1 MKNSVVARQRI
12 AMGFVPDL
20 TGGFS
25 SHSTHRIQN
34 RLRGISMRWEFFGDV
49 IAADARVAA
58 NCGRSIVL
66 AATSILV
73 LSATGAAADDAAALA
88 RLEAKMRQLEERH
101 ENEIKALRAEVRR
114 LRGEK
119 PARAAAA
126 EPPRAGQ
133 PQSSTAPSGV
143 PAPALPAKV
152 LMTYDR
158 GYHFGFSDATGD
170 NTVELFGRLQI
181 DTGGYTNY
189 SPAPMTLDRKG
200 LSDGIDLR
208 RARIGVIGTF
218 MTDWHYAFV
227 YDFGNSSDSSNSNN
241 ALASANAN
249 TSPTASNTFLSGVEN
264 AFLTYNGFYSHN
276 NQFPVAF
283 DFGIMDVPWTLEE
296 ATSSNDLMFLERST
310 AQVIATS
317 FGGGDF
323 RSSLD
328 LRSNNDRYWLGLFLT
343 GPNSGALHTAGASCN
358 TGTVAVTPGTPCV
371 TSAQMTGLGP
381 QLSFLARG
389 AYQLVQEKDTSFH
402 LGFNYAN
409 LFAPRIGAN
418 MDAVLLA
425 DRPELR
431 VDPTS
436 FLNTGNIP
444 ASGGQVYGVE
454 VAGSYENLF
463 AQGEYYHYV
472 VDTRAGVP
480 TLPGNLQGGV
490 AGPALNFDGGYVQAS
505 YSVGGNRH
513 YDPTR
518 GAYTGVIPENP
529 MAPGSGGWGALEFAG
544 RFSFVNLN
552 SPYLTTATLG
562 PAFSAPGIFTGGT
575 TTYGGGKQTSYGVGL
590 NWYPNYNMKF
600 MLDYEHVLVDN
611 PQFFGGPNY
620 RGATIDWIAAR
631 SQIVF

>member
-1 MKNSVVARQRI
+1 MRSEICDDLAAAKAR
-12 AMGFVPDL
+12 
-20 TGGFS
+20 
-25 SHSTHRIQN
+25 THAR
-34 RLRGISMRWEFFGDV
+34 RGIS
-49 IAADARVAA
+49 
-58 NCGRSIVL
+58 
-66 AATSILV
+66 ILV
-73 LSATGAAADDAAALA
+73 FSTCVWMTSAASARADDTATLQ
-88 RLEAKMRQLEERH
+88 RLEAQIQRLEARH
-101 ENEIKALRAEVRR
+101 ESEIKALQAEIRR
-114 LRGEK
+114 LRRQK
-119 PARAAAA
+119 PETVAVTQ
-126 EPPRAGQ
+126 PPAPDQ
-133 PQSSTAPSGV
+133 PRSSTAPSGV

-170 NTVELFGRLQI
+170 NTVELFGRLQL

-189 SPAPMTLDRKG
+189 TPAPMTLDRKG

-208 RARIGVIGTF
+208 RARFGVIGTF

-227 YDFGNSSDSSNSNN
+227 YDFGNSSDSSNINN
-241 ALASANAN
+241 ALASANSS
-249 TSPTASNTFLSGVEN
+249 TSPTTSNTFLSGVEN
-264 AFLTYNGFYSHN
+264 AFLTYNGFYKHN
-276 NQFPVAF
+276 NLFPVAF

-310 AQVIATS
+310 AQVIATT

-323 RSSLD
+323 RSALD
-328 LRSNNDRYWLGLFLT
+328 VRSNNDRYWLGAFLT
-343 GPNSGALHTAGASCN
+343 GPNSGNLHTAGASCN

-381 QLSFLARG
+381 QLAFLARG
-389 AYQLVQEKDTSFH
+389 AYQIVQEKDATFH
-402 LGFNYAN
+402 VGFNYAN
-409 LFAPRIGAN
+409 QFAPRVGAN
-418 MDAVLLA
+418 IDAILLA

-431 VDPTS
+431 IDPTS
-436 FLNTGNIP
+436 FLSTGNIP

-454 VAGSYENLF
+454 IAASYQNWF

-480 TLPGNLQGGV
+480 ALPGNLQGGHP
-490 AGPALNFDGGYVQAS
+490 GPALNFDGGYAQAS
-505 YSVGGNRH
+505 YSIGGTRH

-518 GAYTGVIPENP
+518 GAYTGVIPEMP
-529 MAPGSGGWGALEFAG
+529 MVLGGPGWGALELAT
-544 RFSFVNLN
+544 RFTFVDLN

-562 PAFSAPGIFTGGT
+562 PAFSAPGVFTGGT
-575 TTYGGGKQTSYGVGL
+575 TSYGGGKQTSYGIGL

-600 MLDYEHVLVDN
+600 ILDYEHVVVDN

>member
-1 MKNSVVARQRI
+1 MSSKFCDSFISAKARASVSAAASVLLTSSGVWLMGAATARADDTATLQRI
-12 AMGFVPDL
+12 EAQ
-20 TGGFS
+20 
-25 SHSTHRIQN
+25 IQ
-34 RLRGISMRWEFFGDV
+34 R
-49 IAADARVAA
+49 
-58 NCGRSIVL
+58 
-66 AATSILV
+66 
-73 LSATGAAADDAAALA
+73 
-88 RLEAKMRQLEERH
+88 LEERH
-101 ENEIKALRAEVRR
+101 GNEIKALQAEIRR
-114 LRGEK
+114 LRRQK
-119 PARAAAA
+119 PATEAAA
-126 EPPRAGQ
+126 ERPPAHQ
-133 PQSSTAPSGV
+133 PRSSAAPYGV
-143 PAPALPAKV
+143 PGPALPAKV

-170 NTVELFGRLQI
+170 NTVELFGRLQL

-189 SPAPMTLDRKG
+189 NPAPMTLDRKG

-227 YDFGNSSDSSNSNN
+227 YDFGSSSDSSNSNN
-241 ALASANAN
+241 ALASANSNA
-249 TSPTASNTFLSGVEN
+249 SPTASNSFLSGIEN
-264 AFLTYNGFYSHN
+264 AFLTYNGFYSHGQ
-276 NQFPVAF
+276 QFPVAF

-323 RSSLD
+323 RSALD

-343 GPNSGALHTAGASCN
+343 GPNAGALHTAGASCN
-358 TGTVAVTPGTPCV
+358 TGTVAVTAGTPCV

-389 AYQLVQEKDTSFH
+389 AYQLVQETDATFH

-409 LFAPRIGAN
+409 LFAPRVGAN
-418 MDAVLLA
+418 AAAILLT

-431 VDPTS
+431 IDPTS

-444 ASGGQVYGVE
+444 ASGGQVFGLE
-454 VAGSYENLF
+454 AAASYKNFF
-463 AQGEYYHYV
+463 AQGEYYHYLV
-472 VDTRAGVP
+472 NTRAAVP

-490 AGPALNFDGGYVQAS
+490 PGPALNFDGGYIQAS
-505 YSVGGNRH
+505 YSIGGTRH

-518 GAYTGVIPENP
+518 GAYSGVIPEIP
-529 MAPGSGGWGALEFAG
+529 MAPGSSGWGALELAG
-544 RFSFVNLN
+544 RYTIVNLN
-552 SPYLTTATLG
+552 SPFLTTATLG
-562 PAFSAPGIFTGGT
+562 PAFSAPGVFTGGT
-575 TTYGGGKQTSYGVGL
+575 TTYGGGKETTYGLGL

-600 MLDYEHVLVDN
+600 MLDYEHVVVDN
-611 PQFFGGPNY
+611 PQLFGGPNY

>member
-1 MKNSVVARQRI
+1 MRAGNLDGILSKEAFASVVRYTLVAS
-12 AMGFVPDL
+12 
-20 TGGFS
+20 TG
-25 SHSTHRIQN
+25 
-34 RLRGISMRWEFFGDV
+34 MV
-49 IAADARVAA
+49 I
-58 NCGRSIVL
+58 
-66 AATSILV
+66 
-73 LSATGAAADDAAALA
+73 LSATSAAADDTAAFQ
-88 RLEAKMRQLEERH
+88 RLEAKIQQLETRH
-101 ENEIKALRAEVRR
+101 ENEIKALQAEIRR
-114 LRGEK
+114 LRREK
-119 PARAAAA
+119 PVSAAATL
-126 EPPRAGQ
+126 PPPAQ
-133 PQSSTAPSGV
+133 PQPSSAPPSGI
-143 PAPALPAKV
+143 PAPALPAKI

-170 NTVELFGRLQI
+170 NTVELFGRLQV
-181 DTGGYTNY
+181 DAGGYTGYN
-189 SPAPMTLDRKG
+189 PAPMTLDRKG
-200 LSDGIDLR
+200 LSDGVDLR

-227 YDFGNSSDSSNSNN
+227 YDFGNSSDSSNINN
-241 ALASANAN
+241 ALASANSS
-249 TSPTASNTFLSGVEN
+249 TSPTTSNTFLSGVEN
-264 AFLTYNGFYSHN
+264 AFLTYNGFY
-276 NQFPVAF
+276 NQGRPFPVAF

-343 GPNSGALHTAGASCN
+343 GPNAGALHTAGASCN

-389 AYQLVQEKDTSFH
+389 AYQLVQEKDATFH

-418 MDAVLLA
+418 AEGILLA

-436 FLNTGNIP
+436 FLATGNIP

-454 VAGSYENLF
+454 VAASYKNLF

-480 TLPGNLQGGV
+480 TVPGNLQGGV
-490 AGPALNFDGGYVQAS
+490 PGPSLNFDGGYVQAS
-505 YSVGGNRH
+505 YSIGGTRH
-513 YDPTR
+513 YDATR

-529 MAPGSGGWGALEFAG
+529 MAPGSSGWGALEFAG
-544 RFSFVNLN
+544 RFTFVDLN

-562 PAFSAPGIFTGGT
+562 PAFSAPGVFTGGT
-575 TTYGGGKQTSYGVGL
+575 TTYGGGKQTSYGAGL

-600 MLDYEHVLVDN
+600 MLDYEHVVVDN

>member
-1 MKNSVVARQRI
+1 
-12 AMGFVPDL
+12 
-20 TGGFS
+20 
-25 SHSTHRIQN
+25 
-34 RLRGISMRWEFFGDV
+34 MRWEICDDLASV
-49 IAADARVAA
+49 KARAHTRH
-58 NCGRSIVL
+58 GIF
-66 AATSILV
+66 ILV
-73 LSATGAAADDAAALA
+73 VSTVVWMLSPPGARADDTATLQ
-88 RLEAKMRQLEERH
+88 RLEAKIQQLEQRH
-101 ENEIKALRAEVRR
+101 ENEIKALQAEIRR
-114 LRGEK
+114 LRRQK
-119 PARAAAA
+119 PETVAAAPSPA
-126 EPPRAGQ
+126 VAQPR
-133 PQSSTAPSGV
+133 SSTAPSGV
-143 PAPALPAKV
+143 PSPALPAKV

-170 NTVELFGRLQI
+170 NTVELFGRLQV

-189 SPAPMTLDRKG
+189 QPAPATLDRKG
-200 LSDGIDLR
+200 LSDGLDLR
-208 RARIGVIGTF
+208 RARIGVVGTF

-227 YDFGNSSDSSNSNN
+227 YDFGNSSDSSNANN
-241 ALASANAN
+241 ALASANSS
-249 TSPTASNTFLSGVEN
+249 TSPTTSNTFLSGVEN
-264 AFLTYNGFYSHN
+264 AFLTYNGFYKHDN
-276 NQFPVAF
+276 LFPTAF

-296 ATSSNDLMFLERST
+296 AMSSNDLMFLERST
-310 AQVIATS
+310 AQVIATA

-323 RSSLD
+323 RSALD
-328 LRSNNDRYWLGLFLT
+328 VRSNNDRYWLGAFLT

-358 TGTVAVTPGTPCV
+358 TGTVAVTAGTPCV

-381 QLSFLARG
+381 QLAFLARG
-389 AYQLVQEKDTSFH
+389 AYQLVQEKDATFH

-409 LFAPRIGAN
+409 LFAPRVGPNLA
-418 MDAVLLA
+418 AVLLA

-436 FLNTGNIP
+436 FLATGNIP

-454 VAGSYENLF
+454 VAGSYQNFF

-480 TLPGNLQGGV
+480 TVPGNLQGGIP
-490 AGPALNFDGGYVQAS
+490 GPALNFDGGYAQAS
-505 YSVGGNRH
+505 YSIGGTRH

-529 MAPGSGGWGALEFAG
+529 MMPGSGGWGALEFAG

-562 PAFSAPGIFTGGT
+562 PAFSAPGVFTGGT
-575 TTYGGGKQTSYGVGL
+575 TTYGGGKQTAYGVGL

-600 MLDYEHVLVDN
+600 MLDYEHVVVDN

>member
-1 MKNSVVARQRI
+1 MRRKFGRHIISGRAR
-12 AMGFVPDL
+12 AS
-20 TGGFS
+20 T
-25 SHSTHRIQN
+25 SH
-34 RLRGISMRWEFFGDV
+34 
-49 IAADARVAA
+49 
-58 NCGRSIVL
+58 GRSILL
-66 AATSILV
+66 ASTSIFIV
-73 LSATGAAADDAAALA
+73 SATGAAAEDTAALQ
-88 RLEAKMRQLEERH
+88 RLEAKIQQLEERH
-101 ENEIKALRAEVRR
+101 ENEIKALQAEIRR
-114 LRGEK
+114 LRRQK
-119 PARAAAA
+119 PETVAAAPS
-126 EPPRAGQ
+126 PPVEQ
-133 PQSSTAPSGV
+133 PRSSTAPSGV
-143 PAPALPAKV
+143 PSPALPAKV

-170 NTVELFGRLQI
+170 NTVELFGRLQV

-189 SPAPMTLDRKG
+189 TPAPMTLDRKG

-208 RARIGVIGTF
+208 RARLGVIGTF

-227 YDFGNSSDSSNSNN
+227 YDFGSSSDSSNANN
-241 ALASANAN
+241 ALASANSS
-249 TSPTASNTFLSGVEN
+249 TSPTTSNTFLSGVEN
-264 AFLTYNGFYSHN
+264 AFLTYNGFYKRDN
-276 NQFPVAF
+276 LFPTAF

-296 ATSSNDLMFLERST
+296 AMSSNDLMFLERST

-323 RSSLD
+323 RSALD
-328 LRSNNDRYWLGLFLT
+328 VRSNNDRYWLGAFLT

-358 TGTVAVTPGTPCV
+358 TGAVAVTPGTPCV

-381 QLSFLARG
+381 QLAFLARG
-389 AYQLVQEKDTSFH
+389 AYQLVQEKDATFH

-409 LFAPRIGAN
+409 LFAPRVGPNLA
-418 MDAVLLA
+418 AVLLA

-436 FLNTGNIP
+436 FLATGNIP

-454 VAGSYENLF
+454 VAGSYKNLF

-472 VDTRAGVP
+472 VDARAGVP
-480 TLPGNLQGGV
+480 TVPGNLQGGIP
-490 AGPALNFDGGYVQAS
+490 GPALNFDGGYAQAS
-505 YSVGGNRH
+505 YSIGGTRH

-529 MAPGSGGWGALEFAG
+529 MTPGSGGWGALEFAG

-562 PAFSAPGIFTGGT
+562 PAFSAPGVFTGGT
-575 TTYGGGKQTSYGVGL
+575 TTYGGGKQTAYGVGL

-600 MLDYEHVLVDN
+600 MLDYEHVVVDN

-620 RGATIDWIAAR
+620 RGATIDWVAAR

>member
-1 MKNSVVARQRI
+1 MRRKFGRHIISARAR
-12 AMGFVPDL
+12 AS
-20 TGGFS
+20 T
-25 SHSTHRIQN
+25 SH
-34 RLRGISMRWEFFGDV
+34 
-49 IAADARVAA
+49 
-58 NCGRSIVL
+58 GRSILL
-66 AATSILV
+66 ASTSIFIV
-73 LSATGAAADDAAALA
+73 SATGAAAEDTAALQ
-88 RLEAKMRQLEERH
+88 RLEAKIQQLEERH
-101 ENEIKALRAEVRR
+101 ENEIKALQAEIRR
-114 LRGEK
+114 LRRQK
-119 PARAAAA
+119 PETVAAAPS
-126 EPPRAGQ
+126 PPVEQ
-133 PQSSTAPSGV
+133 PRSSTAPSGV
-143 PAPALPAKV
+143 PSPALPAKV

-170 NTVELFGRLQI
+170 NTVELFGRLQV

-189 SPAPMTLDRKG
+189 TPAPMTLDRKG

-208 RARIGVIGTF
+208 RARLGVIGTF

-227 YDFGNSSDSSNSNN
+227 YDFGSSSDSSNANN
-241 ALASANAN
+241 ALASANSS
-249 TSPTASNTFLSGVEN
+249 TSPTTSNTFLSGVEN
-264 AFLTYNGFYSHN
+264 AFLTYNGFYKRDN
-276 NQFPVAF
+276 LFPTAF

-296 ATSSNDLMFLERST
+296 AMSSNDLMFLERST

-323 RSSLD
+323 RSALD
-328 LRSNNDRYWLGLFLT
+328 VRSNNDRYWLGAFLT

-358 TGTVAVTPGTPCV
+358 TGAVAVTPGTPCV

-381 QLSFLARG
+381 QLAFLARG
-389 AYQLVQEKDTSFH
+389 AYQLVQEKDATFH

-409 LFAPRIGAN
+409 LFAPRVGPNLA
-418 MDAVLLA
+418 AVLLA

-436 FLNTGNIP
+436 FLATGNIP

-454 VAGSYENLF
+454 VAGSYQNLF

-472 VDTRAGVP
+472 VDTRARVP
-480 TLPGNLQGGV
+480 TVPGNLQGGIP
-490 AGPALNFDGGYVQAS
+490 GPALNFDGGYAQAS
-505 YSVGGNRH
+505 YSIGGTRH

-518 GAYTGVIPENP
+518 GAYTGVIPETP
-529 MAPGSGGWGALEFAG
+529 MMPGSSGWGALEFAG
-544 RFSFVNLN
+544 RFTFVDLN

-562 PAFSAPGIFTGGT
+562 PAFSAPGVFTGGT
-575 TTYGGGKQTSYGVGL
+575 TTYGGGKETSYGIGL

-600 MLDYEHVLVDN
+600 MLDYEHVVVDN
-611 PQFFGGPNY
+611 PQFFGGANY

>member
-1 MKNSVVARQRI
+1 MRSEICDDLATAKAR
-12 AMGFVPDL
+12 
-20 TGGFS
+20 
-25 SHSTHRIQN
+25 THAR
-34 RLRGISMRWEFFGDV
+34 RGIS
-49 IAADARVAA
+49 
-58 NCGRSIVL
+58 
-66 AATSILV
+66 ILV
-73 LSATGAAADDAAALA
+73 FSTCVWMTSAASARADDTAALQ
-88 RLEAKMRQLEERH
+88 RLEAQIQRLEARH
-101 ENEIKALRAEVRR
+101 ESEIKALQAEIRR
-114 LRGEK
+114 LRRQK
-119 PARAAAA
+119 PETVAVTQ
-126 EPPRAGQ
+126 PPAPDQ
-133 PQSSTAPSGV
+133 PRSSTAPSGV

-189 SPAPMTLDRKG
+189 TPAPMTLDRKG

-208 RARIGVIGTF
+208 RARFGVIGTF

-227 YDFGNSSDSSNSNN
+227 YDFGNSSDSSNINN
-241 ALASANAN
+241 SLASANSS
-249 TSPTASNTFLSGVEN
+249 TSPTTSNTFLSGVEN
-264 AFLTYNGFYSHN
+264 AFLTYNGFYKHN
-276 NQFPVAF
+276 NLFPVAF

-310 AQVIATS
+310 AQVIATT

-323 RSSLD
+323 RSALD
-328 LRSNNDRYWLGLFLT
+328 VRSNNDRYWLGAFLT
-343 GPNSGALHTAGASCN
+343 GPNSGGLHTAGASCN

-381 QLSFLARG
+381 QLAFLARG
-389 AYQLVQEKDTSFH
+389 AYQIVQEKDATFH
-402 LGFNYAN
+402 VGFNYAN
-409 LFAPRIGAN
+409 QFAPRAGAN
-418 MDAVLLA
+418 IDAILLA

-431 VDPTS
+431 IDPTS
-436 FLNTGNIP
+436 FLSTGNIP

-454 VAGSYENLF
+454 IAASYQNWF

-480 TLPGNLQGGV
+480 TLPGNLQGGHP
-490 AGPALNFDGGYVQAS
+490 GPALNFDGGYAQAS
-505 YSVGGNRH
+505 YSIGGTRH

-518 GAYTGVIPENP
+518 GAYTGVIPEMP
-529 MAPGSGGWGALEFAG
+529 MVLGGPGWGALELATRFAL
-544 RFSFVNLN
+544 VNLN

-562 PAFSAPGIFTGGT
+562 PAFSAPGVFTGGT
-575 TTYGGGKQTSYGVGL
+575 TSYGGGKQTSYGIGL

-600 MLDYEHVLVDN
+600 MLDYEHVVVDN

>member
-1 MKNSVVARQRI
+1 MPPKICSATISAKARVYTSYAAI
-12 AMGFVPDL
+12 ILLV
-20 TGGFS
+20 
-25 SHSTHRIQN
+25 STS
-34 RLRGISMRWEFFGDV
+34 ISMMSPQRAHAED
-49 IAADARVAA
+49 
-58 NCGRSIVL
+58 S
-66 AATSILV
+66 
-73 LSATGAAADDAAALA
+73 AALKN
-88 RLEAKMRQLEERH
+88 LEAKIQRLEQRH
-101 ENEIKALRAEVRR
+101 QSEIKELQAEIRR
-114 LRGEK
+114 LRGQK
-119 PARAAAA
+119 PATVATAQPASA
-126 EPPRAGQ
+126 EQPRSFA
-133 PQSSTAPSGV
+133 APSGV
-143 PAPALPAKV
+143 PGPALPAKV

-170 NTVELFGRLQI
+170 NTVELFGRLQL

-189 SPAPMTLDRKG
+189 VPAPMTLDRKG
-200 LSDGIDLR
+200 LSDGVDLR
-208 RARIGVIGTF
+208 RARLGVIGTF

-227 YDFGNSSDSSNSNN
+227 YDFGNSSDSSNANN
-241 ALASANAN
+241 ALASANSSM
-249 TSPTASNTFLSGVEN
+249 SPTASNTFLSGVEN
-264 AFLTYNGFYSHN
+264 AFLTYNGFYKPSN
-276 NQFPVAF
+276 PFPVAF
-283 DFGIMDVPWTLEE
+283 DFGIMDVPWTLDE

-310 AQVIATS
+310 AQVIATA

-328 LRSNNDRYWLGLFLT
+328 FRSNNDRYWLGAFLT
-343 GPNSGALHTAGASCN
+343 GPNSGSLHTAGASCN

-381 QLSFLARG
+381 QLAFLARG
-389 AYQLVQEKDTSFH
+389 AYQLVQKKDATFH

-409 LFAPRIGAN
+409 LFAPRVAAN
-418 MDAVLLA
+418 EAAILLA

-436 FLNTGNIP
+436 FLATGNIP
-444 ASGGQVYGVE
+444 ASGGQVWGVE
-454 VAGSYENLF
+454 VAGSYQTFF

-490 AGPALNFDGGYVQAS
+490 PGPALNFDGGYAQAS
-505 YSVGGNRH
+505 YSIGGRRH

-518 GAYTGVIPENP
+518 GAYTGVIPEAP
-529 MAPGSGGWGALEFAG
+529 MVLGSAGWGALELAA
-544 RFSFVNLN
+544 RYTFVNLN

-562 PAFSAPGIFTGGT
+562 PAFFAPGVFTGGT
-575 TTYGGGKQTSYGVGL
+575 TTYGGGKETSYGIGL

-600 MLDYEHVLVDN
+600 MLDYEHVVVNN

>member
-1 MKNSVVARQRI
+1 MRRKIGRHIISGRAR
-12 AMGFVPDL
+12 AS
-20 TGGFS
+20 T
-25 SHSTHRIQN
+25 SH
-34 RLRGISMRWEFFGDV
+34 
-49 IAADARVAA
+49 
-58 NCGRSIVL
+58 GRSILL
-66 AATSILV
+66 ASTSIFIV
-73 LSATGAAADDAAALA
+73 SATGAAAEDTAALQ
-88 RLEAKMRQLEERH
+88 RLEAKIQQLEERH
-101 ENEIKALRAEVRR
+101 ENEIKALQAEIRR
-114 LRGEK
+114 LRRQK
-119 PARAAAA
+119 PETVAAAPS
-126 EPPRAGQ
+126 PPVEQ
-133 PQSSTAPSGV
+133 PRSSTAPSGV
-143 PAPALPAKV
+143 PSPALPAKV

-170 NTVELFGRLQI
+170 NTVELFGRLQV

-208 RARIGVIGTF
+208 RARLGVIGTF

-227 YDFGNSSDSSNSNN
+227 YDFGSSSDSSNANN
-241 ALASANAN
+241 ALASANSS
-249 TSPTASNTFLSGVEN
+249 TSPTTSNTFLSGVEN
-264 AFLTYNGFYSHN
+264 AFLTYNGFYKRDN
-276 NQFPVAF
+276 LFPTAF

-296 ATSSNDLMFLERST
+296 AMSSNDLMFLERST

-323 RSSLD
+323 RSALD
-328 LRSNNDRYWLGLFLT
+328 VRSNNDRYWLGAFLT

-358 TGTVAVTPGTPCV
+358 TGAVAVTPGTPCV

-381 QLSFLARG
+381 QLAFLARG
-389 AYQLVQEKDTSFH
+389 AYQLVQEKDATFH

-409 LFAPRIGAN
+409 LFAPRVGPNLA
-418 MDAVLLA
+418 AVLLA

-436 FLNTGNIP
+436 FLATGNIP

-454 VAGSYENLF
+454 VAGSYQNLF

-472 VDTRAGVP
+472 VDTRARVP
-480 TLPGNLQGGV
+480 TVPGNLQGGIP
-490 AGPALNFDGGYVQAS
+490 GPALNFDGGYAQAS
-505 YSVGGNRH
+505 YSIGGTRH

-518 GAYTGVIPENP
+518 GAYTGVVPENP
-529 MAPGSGGWGALEFAG
+529 MMPGSGGWGALEFAG

-562 PAFSAPGIFTGGT
+562 PAFSAPGVFTGGT
-575 TTYGGGKQTSYGVGL
+575 TTYGGGKQTAYGVGL

-600 MLDYEHVLVDN
+600 MLDYEHVVVDN

-620 RGATIDWIAAR
+620 RGATIDWVAAR

>member
-1 MKNSVVARQRI
+1 MRARNLDDILSKKVFASVVRCTLVAS
-12 AMGFVPDL
+12 
-20 TGGFS
+20 TG
-25 SHSTHRIQN
+25 
-34 RLRGISMRWEFFGDV
+34 MV
-49 IAADARVAA
+49 I
-58 NCGRSIVL
+58 
-66 AATSILV
+66 
-73 LSATGAAADDAAALA
+73 LSATSAAADDTAAFQK
-88 RLEAKMRQLEERH
+88 LEAKIQQLEARH
-101 ENEIKALRAEVRR
+101 ENEIKALQAEIRQLRR
-114 LRGEK
+114 EK
-119 PARAAAA
+119 PVRAA
-126 EPPRAGQ
+126 ETQSPPANNQ
-133 PQSSTAPSGV
+133 PQPSTAPYGG
-143 PAPALPAKV
+143 PGPALPAKV

-170 NTVELFGRLQI
+170 NTVELFGRLQL
-181 DTGGYTNY
+181 DAGGYTGYN
-189 SPAPMTLDRKG
+189 PAPMTLDRKG
-200 LSDGIDLR
+200 LSDGVDLR

-227 YDFGNSSDSSNSNN
+227 YDFGNSSDSSNINN
-241 ALASANAN
+241 AFANAN
-249 TSPTASNTFLSGVEN
+249 LSTSPTTSNTFLSGVEN
-264 AFLTYNGFYSHN
+264 AFLTYNGFY
-276 NQFPVAF
+276 NQSRPFPVAF

-296 ATSSNDLMFLERST
+296 ATSSNDLMFMERST
-310 AQVIATS
+310 AQVIATT

-323 RSSLD
+323 RSALD
-328 LRSNNDRYWLGLFLT
+328 FRSNNDRYWLGMFLT

-381 QLSFLARG
+381 QFSFLARG
-389 AYQLVQEKDTSFH
+389 AYQLVQQNDATLH

-418 MDAVLLA
+418 VAGISLS

-436 FLNTGNIP
+436 FLATGNIP

-454 VAGSYENLF
+454 IAGSFRNFF

-480 TLPGNLQGGV
+480 TVPGNLQGGIP
-490 AGPALNFDGGYVQAS
+490 GPALNFDGGYAQAS
-505 YSVGGNRH
+505 YSIGGTRH

-529 MAPGSGGWGALEFAG
+529 MAPGSSGWGALEFAG

-552 SPYLTTATLG
+552 SPFLTTATLG
-562 PAFSAPGIFTGGT
+562 PAFSAPGVFTGGT
-575 TTYGGGKQTSYGVGL
+575 TTYGGGKQTAYGVGL

-600 MLDYEHVLVDN
+600 MLDYEHVVVDN

>member
-1 MKNSVVARQRI
+1 MRSKFCNNFISAKARASLSCAVSVLLA
-12 AMGFVPDL
+12 
-20 TGGFS
+20 
-25 SHSTHRIQN
+25 STS
-34 RLRGISMRWEFFGDV
+34 LW
-49 IAADARVAA
+49 
-58 NCGRSIVL
+58 L
-66 AATSILV
+66 
-73 LSATGAAADDAAALA
+73 LSATGAAADDAAVLQK
-88 RLEAKMRQLEERH
+88 LEAKIQQLEERH
-101 ENEIKALRAEVRR
+101 ESEIKALRAEIRR
-114 LRGEK
+114 LRRQK
-119 PARAAAA
+119 PETVTATHAPSADQ
-126 EPPRAGQ
+126 PR
-133 PQSSTAPSGV
+133 PSTAPSGV
-143 PAPALPAKV
+143 PSPALPAKV

-170 NTVELFGRLQI
+170 NTVELFGRLQL
-181 DTGGYTNY
+181 DAGGYTNY
-189 SPAPMTLDRKG
+189 NPAPMTLDRKG

-241 ALASANAN
+241 ALASANSGI
-249 TSPTASNTFLSGVEN
+249 SPTTSNTFLSGIEN
-264 AFLTYNGFYSHN
+264 AFLTYNGFYSQN
-276 NQFPVAF
+276 SQFPVAF

-328 LRSNNDRYWLGLFLT
+328 LRSNNDRYWLGVFLT

-389 AYQLVQEKDTSFH
+389 SYQLVQEKDTTFH

-418 MDAVLLA
+418 TAAILLA

-436 FLNTGNIP
+436 FLNSGNIP
-444 ASGGQVYGVE
+444 ASGGQVFGVE
-454 VAGSYENLF
+454 AAASYKNLF

-472 VDTRAGVP
+472 VDTRAAVP
-480 TLPGNLQGGV
+480 TLPGNLQGGIP
-490 AGPALNFDGGYVQAS
+490 GPALKFDGGYVQAS
-505 YSVGGNRH
+505 YSIGGNRH

-518 GAYTGVIPENP
+518 GAYTGVIPEMP
-529 MAPGSGGWGALEFAG
+529 LAPGGSGWGALELAV
-544 RFSFVNLN
+544 RYTIVNLN

-562 PAFSAPGIFTGGT
+562 PAFSAPGVFTRGT
-575 TTYGGGKQTSYGVGL
+575 TTYGGGKETSYGVGL

-600 MLDYEHVLVDN
+600 MLDYEHVVVDN

>member
-1 MKNSVVARQRI
+1 MRAGNLDGILSKKAFASVVRYTLVAS
-12 AMGFVPDL
+12 
-20 TGGFS
+20 TG
-25 SHSTHRIQN
+25 
-34 RLRGISMRWEFFGDV
+34 MV
-49 IAADARVAA
+49 I
-58 NCGRSIVL
+58 
-66 AATSILV
+66 
-73 LSATGAAADDAAALA
+73 LSATSAAADDTAAFQ
-88 RLEAKMRQLEERH
+88 RLEAKIQQLETRH
-101 ENEIKALRAEVRR
+101 KNEIKALQAEIRR
-114 LRGEK
+114 LRREK
-119 PARAAAA
+119 PVSAAATL
-126 EPPRAGQ
+126 PPPAQ
-133 PQSSTAPSGV
+133 PQPSSAPPSGI

-170 NTVELFGRLQI
+170 NTVELFGRLQL
-181 DTGGYTNY
+181 DAGGYTGYN
-189 SPAPMTLDRKG
+189 PAPMTLDRKG
-200 LSDGIDLR
+200 LSDGVDLR

-227 YDFGNSSDSSNSNN
+227 YDFGNSSDSSNINN
-241 ALASANAN
+241 ALASANSS
-249 TSPTASNTFLSGVEN
+249 TSPTTSNTFLSGVEN
-264 AFLTYNGFYSHN
+264 AFLTYNGFY
-276 NQFPVAF
+276 NQGRPFPVAF

-343 GPNSGALHTAGASCN
+343 GPNAGALHTAGASCN

-389 AYQLVQEKDTSFH
+389 AYQLVQEKDATFH

-418 MDAVLLA
+418 AEGILLA

-436 FLNTGNIP
+436 FLATGNIP

-454 VAGSYENLF
+454 VAASYKNLF

-480 TLPGNLQGGV
+480 TVPGNLQGGV
-490 AGPALNFDGGYVQAS
+490 PGPSLNFDGGYVQAS
-505 YSVGGNRH
+505 YSIGGTRH
-513 YDPTR
+513 YDATR

-529 MAPGSGGWGALEFAG
+529 MAPGSSGWGALEFAG
-544 RFSFVNLN
+544 RFTFVDLN

-562 PAFSAPGIFTGGT
+562 PAFSAPGVFTGGT
-575 TTYGGGKQTSYGVGL
+575 TTYGGGKQTSYGAGL

-600 MLDYEHVLVDN
+600 MLDYEHVVVDN

>member
-1 MKNSVVARQRI
+1 
-12 AMGFVPDL
+12 
-20 TGGFS
+20 
-25 SHSTHRIQN
+25 
-34 RLRGISMRWEFFGDV
+34 
-49 IAADARVAA
+49 
-58 NCGRSIVL
+58 
-66 AATSILV
+66 
-73 LSATGAAADDAAALA
+73 
-88 RLEAKMRQLEERH
+88 LEAKIQQLEERH
-101 ENEIKALRAEVRR
+101 ENEIKALQAEIRR
-114 LRGEK
+114 LRRQK
-119 PARAAAA
+119 PETVAAAPS
-126 EPPRAGQ
+126 PPVEQ
-133 PQSSTAPSGV
+133 PRSSTAPSGV
-143 PAPALPAKV
+143 PSPALPAKV

-170 NTVELFGRLQI
+170 NTVELFGRLQV
-181 DTGGYTNY
+181 DAGGYTNY
-189 SPAPMTLDRKG
+189 TPAPMTLDRKG
-200 LSDGIDLR
+200 LSDGLDLR
-208 RARIGVIGTF
+208 RARLGVIGTF

-227 YDFGNSSDSSNSNN
+227 YDFGSSSDSSNANN
-241 ALASANAN
+241 ALASANSS
-249 TSPTASNTFLSGVEN
+249 TSPTTSNTFLSGVEN
-264 AFLTYNGFYSHN
+264 AFLTYNGFYKRDN
-276 NQFPVAF
+276 LFPTAF

-296 ATSSNDLMFLERST
+296 AMSSNDLMFLERST

-323 RSSLD
+323 RSALD
-328 LRSNNDRYWLGLFLT
+328 VRSNNDRYWLGAFLT

-358 TGTVAVTPGTPCV
+358 TGAVAVTPGTPCV

-381 QLSFLARG
+381 QLAFLARG
-389 AYQLVQEKDTSFH
+389 AYQLVQEKDATFH

-409 LFAPRIGAN
+409 LFAPRVGPNLA
-418 MDAVLLA
+418 AVLLA

-436 FLNTGNIP
+436 FLATGNIP

-454 VAGSYENLF
+454 VAGSYKNLF

-472 VDTRAGVP
+472 VDSRAGVP
-480 TLPGNLQGGV
+480 TVPGNLQGGIP
-490 AGPALNFDGGYVQAS
+490 GPALNFDGGYAQAS
-505 YSVGGNRH
+505 YSIGGTRH

-529 MAPGSGGWGALEFAG
+529 MMPGSGGWGALEFAG

-562 PAFSAPGIFTGGT
+562 PAFSAPGVFTGGT
-575 TTYGGGKQTSYGVGL
+575 TAYGGGKQTAYGVGL

-600 MLDYEHVLVDN
+600 MLDYEHVVVDN

-620 RGATIDWIAAR
+620 RGATIDWVAAR

>member
-1 MKNSVVARQRI
+1 MRRKIGRHIISGRAR
-12 AMGFVPDL
+12 AS
-20 TGGFS
+20 T
-25 SHSTHRIQN
+25 SH
-34 RLRGISMRWEFFGDV
+34 
-49 IAADARVAA
+49 
-58 NCGRSIVL
+58 GRSILL
-66 AATSILV
+66 ASTSIFIV
-73 LSATGAAADDAAALA
+73 SATGAAAEDTAALQ
-88 RLEAKMRQLEERH
+88 RLEAKIQQLEERH
-101 ENEIKALRAEVRR
+101 ENEIKALQAEIRR
-114 LRGEK
+114 LRRQK
-119 PARAAAA
+119 PETVAAAPS
-126 EPPRAGQ
+126 PPVEQ
-133 PQSSTAPSGV
+133 PRSSTAPSGV
-143 PAPALPAKV
+143 PSPALPAKV

-170 NTVELFGRLQI
+170 NTVELFGRLQV

-208 RARIGVIGTF
+208 RARLGVIGTF

-227 YDFGNSSDSSNSNN
+227 YDFGSSSDSSNANN
-241 ALASANAN
+241 ALASANSS
-249 TSPTASNTFLSGVEN
+249 TSPTTSNTFLSGVEN
-264 AFLTYNGFYSHN
+264 AFLTYNGFYKRDN
-276 NQFPVAF
+276 LFPTAF

-296 ATSSNDLMFLERST
+296 AMSSNDLMFLERST

-323 RSSLD
+323 RSALD
-328 LRSNNDRYWLGLFLT
+328 VRSNNDRYWLGAFLT

-358 TGTVAVTPGTPCV
+358 TGAVAVTPGTPCV

-381 QLSFLARG
+381 QLAFLARG
-389 AYQLVQEKDTSFH
+389 AYQLVQEKDATFH

-409 LFAPRIGAN
+409 LFAPRVGPNLA
-418 MDAVLLA
+418 AVLLA

-436 FLNTGNIP
+436 FLATGNIP

-454 VAGSYENLF
+454 VAGSYKNLF

-472 VDTRAGVP
+472 VDARAGVP
-480 TLPGNLQGGV
+480 TVPGNLQGGIP
-490 AGPALNFDGGYVQAS
+490 GPALNFDGGYAQAS
-505 YSVGGNRH
+505 YSIGGTRH

-529 MAPGSGGWGALEFAG
+529 MMPASGGWGALEFAG

-562 PAFSAPGIFTGGT
+562 PAFSAPGVFTGGT
-575 TTYGGGKQTSYGVGL
+575 TTYGGGKQTAYGVGL

-600 MLDYEHVLVDN
+600 MLDYEHVVVDN

-620 RGATIDWIAAR
+620 RGATIDWVAAR

>member
-1 MKNSVVARQRI
+1 MRAGNLDGILSKKAFASVVRYTLVAS
-12 AMGFVPDL
+12 
-20 TGGFS
+20 TG
-25 SHSTHRIQN
+25 
-34 RLRGISMRWEFFGDV
+34 MV
-49 IAADARVAA
+49 I
-58 NCGRSIVL
+58 
-66 AATSILV
+66 
-73 LSATGAAADDAAALA
+73 LSATSAAADDTAAFQ
-88 RLEAKMRQLEERH
+88 RLEAKIQQLETRH
-101 ENEIKALRAEVRR
+101 ENEIKALQAEIRR
-114 LRGEK
+114 LRREK
-119 PARAAAA
+119 PVSAAATL
-126 EPPRAGQ
+126 PPPAQ
-133 PQSSTAPSGV
+133 PQPSSAPPSGI

-170 NTVELFGRLQI
+170 NTVELFGRLQV
-181 DTGGYTNY
+181 DAGGYTGYN
-189 SPAPMTLDRKG
+189 PAPMTLDRKG
-200 LSDGIDLR
+200 LSDGVDLR

-227 YDFGNSSDSSNSNN
+227 YDFGNSSDSSNINN
-241 ALASANAN
+241 ALASANSS
-249 TSPTASNTFLSGVEN
+249 TSPTTSNTFLSGVEN
-264 AFLTYNGFYSHN
+264 AFLTYNGFY
-276 NQFPVAF
+276 NQGRPFPVAF

-323 RSSLD
+323 RSSLE

-343 GPNSGALHTAGASCN
+343 GPNAGALHTAGASCN

-389 AYQLVQEKDTSFH
+389 AYQLVQEKDATFH

-418 MDAVLLA
+418 AEGILLA

-436 FLNTGNIP
+436 FLATGNIP

-454 VAGSYENLF
+454 VAASYKNLF

-480 TLPGNLQGGV
+480 TVPGNLQGGV
-490 AGPALNFDGGYVQAS
+490 PGPSLNFDGGYVQAS
-505 YSVGGNRH
+505 YSIGGTRH
-513 YDPTR
+513 YDATR

-529 MAPGSGGWGALEFAG
+529 MAPGSSGWGALEFAG
-544 RFSFVNLN
+544 RFTFVDLN

-562 PAFSAPGIFTGGT
+562 PAFSAPGVFTGGT
-575 TTYGGGKQTSYGVGL
+575 TTYGGGKQTSYGAGL

-600 MLDYEHVLVDN
+600 MLDYEHVVVDN

>member
-1 MKNSVVARQRI
+1 MRNQSLHDLNSAK
-12 AMGFVPDL
+12 AHASA
-20 TGGFS
+20 TY
-25 SHSTHRIQN
+25 
-34 RLRGISMRWEFFGDV
+34 
-49 IAADARVAA
+49 
-58 NCGRSIVL
+58 GRSILLISSAVFVLSTTGAVAEDTAALQKL
-66 AATSILV
+66 AAKIQ
-73 LSATGAAADDAAALA
+73 
-88 RLEAKMRQLEERH
+88 RLQERH
-101 ENEIKALRAEVRR
+101 ENEIKALQAEIKR

-119 PARAAAA
+119 PVRTAATQPASA
-126 EPPRAGQ
+126 DQPRPSA
-133 PQSSTAPSGV
+133 APSGV
-143 PAPALPAKV
+143 PGPALPAKV

-170 NTVELFGRLQI
+170 NTVELFGRLQL
-181 DTGGYTNY
+181 DAGGYTNY
-189 SPAPMTLDRKG
+189 APAPMTLDRKG

-227 YDFGNSSDSSNSNN
+227 YDLGNSSDSSNINN
-241 ALASANAN
+241 ALASANSGI
-249 TSPTASNTFLSGVEN
+249 SPTASNTFLSGVEN
-264 AFLTYNGFYSHN
+264 AFLTYNGFY
-276 NQFPVAF
+276 NQSRPFPVAF

-296 ATSSNDLMFLERST
+296 AMSSNDLMFLERST

-328 LRSNNDRYWLGLFLT
+328 LRSNNDRYWLGVFLT

-389 AYQLVQEKDTSFH
+389 AYQIVQEKDATFH

-409 LFAPRIGAN
+409 LFTPRIGPNA
-418 MDAVLLA
+418 AGVLLA

-431 VDPTS
+431 VDTTS
-436 FLNTGNIP
+436 FLATGNIP
-444 ASGGQVYGVE
+444 ASGGQVYGLE
-454 VAGSYENLF
+454 AAGSYENFF

-472 VDTRAGVP
+472 VDTRAAVP
-480 TLPGNLQGGV
+480 TVPGNLQGGIP
-490 AGPALNFDGGYVQAS
+490 GPALNFDGGYAQAS
-505 YSVGGNRH
+505 YSIGGTRH

-518 GAYTGVIPENP
+518 GAYTGVIPESP
-529 MAPGSGGWGALEFAG
+529 MAPGSAGWGALEFAG

-562 PAFSAPGIFTGGT
+562 PAYSAPGVFTGGT
-575 TTYGGGKQTSYGVGL
+575 TTYGGGKQTGYGVGL

-600 MLDYEHVLVDN
+600 MLDYAHVVVDN

-620 RGATIDWIAAR
+620 RGAAIDWIAAR

>member
-1 MKNSVVARQRI
+1 MRRKFGRHIISARAR
-12 AMGFVPDL
+12 AS
-20 TGGFS
+20 T
-25 SHSTHRIQN
+25 SH
-34 RLRGISMRWEFFGDV
+34 
-49 IAADARVAA
+49 
-58 NCGRSIVL
+58 GRSILL
-66 AATSILV
+66 ASTSIFIV
-73 LSATGAAADDAAALA
+73 SATGAAAEDTAALQ
-88 RLEAKMRQLEERH
+88 RLEAKIQQLEERH
-101 ENEIKALRAEVRR
+101 ENEIKALQAEIRR
-114 LRGEK
+114 LRRQK
-119 PARAAAA
+119 PETVAAAPS
-126 EPPRAGQ
+126 PPVEQ
-133 PQSSTAPSGV
+133 PRSSTAPSGV
-143 PAPALPAKV
+143 PSPALPAKV

-170 NTVELFGRLQI
+170 NTVELFGRLQV

-189 SPAPMTLDRKG
+189 TPAPMTLDRKG

-208 RARIGVIGTF
+208 RARLGVIGTF

-227 YDFGNSSDSSNSNN
+227 YDFGSSSDSSNANN
-241 ALASANAN
+241 ALASANSS
-249 TSPTASNTFLSGVEN
+249 TSPTTSNTFLSGVEN
-264 AFLTYNGFYSHN
+264 AFLTYNGFYKRDN
-276 NQFPVAF
+276 LFPTAF

-296 ATSSNDLMFLERST
+296 AMSSNDLMFLERST

-323 RSSLD
+323 RSALD
-328 LRSNNDRYWLGLFLT
+328 VRSNNDRYWLGAFLT

-358 TGTVAVTPGTPCV
+358 TGAVAVTPGTPCV

-381 QLSFLARG
+381 QLAFLARG
-389 AYQLVQEKDTSFH
+389 AYQLVQEKDATFH

-409 LFAPRIGAN
+409 LFAPRVGPNLA
-418 MDAVLLA
+418 AVLLA

-436 FLNTGNIP
+436 FLATGNIP

-454 VAGSYENLF
+454 VAGSYKNLF

-472 VDTRAGVP
+472 VDARAGVP
-480 TLPGNLQGGV
+480 TVPGNLQGGIP
-490 AGPALNFDGGYVQAS
+490 GPALNFDGGYAQAS
-505 YSVGGNRH
+505 YSIGGTRH

-529 MAPGSGGWGALEFAG
+529 MMPASGGWGALEFAG

-562 PAFSAPGIFTGGT
+562 PAFSAPGVFTGGT
-575 TTYGGGKQTSYGVGL
+575 TTYGGGKQTAYGVGL

-600 MLDYEHVLVDN
+600 MLDYEHVVVDN

-620 RGATIDWIAAR
+620 RGATIDWVAAR